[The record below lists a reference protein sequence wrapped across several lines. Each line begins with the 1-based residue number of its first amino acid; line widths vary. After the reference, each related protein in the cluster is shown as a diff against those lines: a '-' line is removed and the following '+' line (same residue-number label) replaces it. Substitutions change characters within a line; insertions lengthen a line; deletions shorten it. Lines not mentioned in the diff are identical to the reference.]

1 MRVRITGMICFIVAM
16 IVAAQAQYDPSKV
29 CRVEDGK
36 LIFMLNKDWTRTQK
50 LEVAQLFDL
59 DTTLVLDI
67 YDGRHAIKAGTTTW
81 QVATRNSGWVELSK
95 PLGQASSPTGTGNV
109 VILDDKWI
117 NAEGIQKREEEALGI
132 NKFTYYKVFNYHSG
146 VATFYLPKQTQAS
159 QVFLSGTFNNWGTQ
173 DTPMKKTDSGWVV
186 SIRLT
191 PGQYLYKYI
200 IDGKWTQDPYN
211 YLKEDDWNGGF
222 NSVVFCYNYRFSLN
236 GFNSAKKVVL
246 SGSFNFW
253 NDHALPMVR
262 VPGGWALYLYLREGT
277 HAYKFVVDGQW
288 ILDPSNPVVR
298 TDGAGNKN
306 SFMSIGDTFYFRL
319 NGKQDIKAAFVA
331 GNFNVWNGNELP
343 MKKTG
348 TGWELPYVLAPGNY
362 QYKFILDG
370 NWITDPD
377 NPYLA
382 VEGGFKNSLLLI
394 KPNFT
399 FVLEGYPDAKTVI
412 ATGTF
417 SGWSHDN
424 YPMVKREGKWM
435 LPLFLRPGKYSYRF
449 IVDGKWM
456 EDPANDQWETNEYGS
471 KNSVLWIEP

>member
-1 MRVRITGMICFIVAM
+1 
-16 IVAAQAQYDPSKV
+16 
-29 CRVEDGK
+29 
-36 LIFMLNKDWTRTQK
+36 
-50 LEVAQLFDL
+50 
-59 DTTLVLDI
+59 
-67 YDGRHAIKAGTTTW
+67 
-81 QVATRNSGWVELSK
+81 
-95 PLGQASSPTGTGNV
+95 
-109 VILDDKWI
+109 
-117 NAEGIQKREEEALGI
+117 
-132 NKFTYYKVFNYHSG
+132 
-146 VATFYLPKQTQAS
+146 
-159 QVFLSGTFNNWGTQ
+159 
-173 DTPMKKTDSGWVV
+173 
-186 SIRLT
+186 
-191 PGQYLYKYI
+191 
-200 IDGKWTQDPYN
+200 
-211 YLKEDDWNGGF
+211 
-222 NSVVFCYNYRFSLN
+222 
-236 GFNSAKKVVL
+236 VL